1 MNKAMGSRFRYY
13 LGLLA
18 LGLMAS
24 GAVAQEYPVRPVTIL
39 VWAEPGSP
47 IDLYSRAMARLL
59 TRELGQNVIVE
70 NRPGADGVIM
80 INALLKAPA
89 DGYMIASN
97 SLSLA
102 SLFGEPNINF
112 KPDDL
117 QMIAR
122 SQIDPYALI
131 VPASIPFKTVDEFVK
146 YARQH
151 PGKITV
157 GGAFEIGAHRV
168 FWETFSQLAQIK
180 TTWIPYKGGGPAM
193 LAVAG
198 GHVDAAQNNP
208 GQAKPHVLTGKVRLL
223 AVSSEQRLKDFPAVP
238 TYKERGWDIVRY
250 QWRGM
255 MAKAGL
261 PKPVLD
267 RLVAAIQKAHQ
278 TPEWKAF
285 LEQVVQ
291 LDGYMGP
298 AEFKAVLLTD
308 TREFDVTKK
317 KFRVQQ

>member
-1 MNKAMGSRFRYY
+1 MKDLSKALRYGAWVLAFMGSAFH
-13 LGLLA
+13 A
-18 LGLMAS
+18 C
-24 GAVAQEYPVRPVTIL
+24 AQEYPMRPVTIL
-39 VWAEPGSP
+39 CWAEAGSP
-47 IDLYSRAMARLL
+47 IDLYSRSMARLL
-59 TRELGQNVIVE
+59 TRELAQNVIVE
-70 NRPGADGVIM
+70 NRPGADGIIM
-80 INALLKAPA
+80 INALLKAPE
-89 DGYMIASN
+89 DGYTIASN

-102 SLFGEPNINF
+102 SLFGEPNVNF

-122 SQIDPYALI
+122 SQIDPYALL

-146 YARQH
+146 YARQNPH
-151 PGKITV
+151 KVNV

-180 TTWIPYKGGGPAM
+180 TNWIPYKGGGPAM

-208 GQAKPHVLTGKVRLL
+208 GLAKPHIRSGKVRLL
-223 AVSSEQRLKDFPAVP
+223 AVSSELRLADFPDTP
-238 TYKERGWDIVRY
+238 TYKERGWNIVRY

-267 RLVAAIQKAHQ
+267 RLVAAIQKVHQ
-278 TPEWKAF
+278 TPEWKTF

-291 LDGYMGP
+291 LDGFMGP
-298 AEFKAVLLTD
+298 ADFKAVLAND
-308 TREFDVTKK
+308 IIEFEATKK
-317 KFRVQQ
+317 KFRTQQ

>member
-1 MNKAMGSRFRYY
+1 MISLLRYV
-13 LGLLA
+13 LPIFACVSLHA
-18 LGLMAS
+18 A
-24 GAVAQEYPVRPVTIL
+24 AQEFPAKPVTIL
-39 VWAEPGSP
+39 CWAEPGSP

-59 TRELGQNVIVE
+59 TKELGQNVIVE

-80 INALLKAPA
+80 INTLLKAPA
-89 DGYMIASN
+89 DGYTIASN

-102 SLFGEPNINF
+102 SLFGEPNVNF
-112 KPDDL
+112 KPDEL

-122 SQIDPYALI
+122 SQVDPYALI
-131 VPASIPFKTVDEFVK
+131 VPASIPFKTVEELVR
-146 YARQH
+146 YARQY
-151 PGKITV
+151 PNKITV
-157 GGAFEIGAHRV
+157 GGAFEVGAHRV

-208 GQAKPHVLTGKVRLL
+208 GQAKPHVLSGKVRLL
-223 AVSSEQRLKDFPAVP
+223 AISADKRLGDFPNVP

-261 PKPVLD
+261 PAPVLN
-267 RLVAAIQKAHQ
+267 RLVAAIQKVHQ

-291 LDGYMGP
+291 LDGYLGP
-298 AEFKAVLLTD
+298 DDFKGVLLTD
-308 TREFDVTKK
+308 IREFDAIKK
-317 KFRVQQ
+317 KFRVAQ